1 MWKDADIAVVKQV
14 QSSSLNYEFVGR
26 CLQRRR
32 KKQSAASHL
41 AIQNPDEDSL
51 YSFYCRRLWS
61 DAVKN
66 EPHHIPL
73 AAVSV
78 SVTKEVSRPLPIS
91 RHIISL
97 NRHLTVIVCHRTRAI
112 QVHVAVTTAPH
123 AALFLRRPVQS
134 CFFLTMANISNQ
146 ITDIDRTRLNSV
158 FSKVQLILTSLFLI
172 RQKSVLRCLVL
183 LCDFQGRS
191 SNSK

>member
-1 MWKDADIAVVKQV
+1 MWKDEDIAVDKQV
-14 QSSSLNYEFVGR
+14 QSSSLNCEFVGR

-32 KKQSAASHL
+32 NKQSAASHL

-78 SVTKEVSRPLPIS
+78 SVTKEVSRPLPTS

-97 NRHLTVIVCHRTRAI
+97 NRHLTVIVWQNKSETSPCWRTNCP
-112 QVHVAVTTAPH
+112 TGS
-123 AALFLRRPVQS
+123 FLRRPVRS
-134 CFFLTMANISNQ
+134 YFALTTANVSNQ
-146 ITDIDRTRLNSV
+146 ITKINRTRINSV
-158 FSKVQLILTSLFLI
+158 FSKFQLPPTSLFIIWQNICATLFG
-172 RQKSVLRCLVL
+172 STLRFSGTQL
-183 LCDFQGRS
+183 
-191 SNSK
+191 

>member
-1 MWKDADIAVVKQV
+1 MWKDADTAVVKQV

-32 KKQSAASHL
+32 NKQSAASHV

-97 NRHLTVIVCHRTRAI
+97 NRHLTVIVWHRTRAI
-112 QVHVAVTTAPH
+112 
-123 AALFLRRPVQS
+123 
-134 CFFLTMANISNQ
+134 
-146 ITDIDRTRLNSV
+146 
-158 FSKVQLILTSLFLI
+158 
-172 RQKSVLRCLVL
+172 
-183 LCDFQGRS
+183 
-191 SNSK
+191 

>member
-1 MWKDADIAVVKQV
+1 M
-14 QSSSLNYEFVGR
+14 GR

-32 KKQSAASHL
+32 NKQSAASHL

-97 NRHLTVIVCHRTRAI
+97 NRHLTVIVCHRTRAT
-112 QVHVAVTTAPH
+112 QVHVAVPTVPQ
-123 AALFLRRPVQS
+123 AALFLRHHVQS
-134 CFFLTMANISNQ
+134 CFVLKMVNFSNQ
-146 ITDIDRTRLNSV
+146 ITDIDRTRINSV
-158 FSKVQLILTSLFLI
+158 FSKFQLLLTSLFLI
-172 RQKSVLRCLVL
+172 RQYVRATFFGCTLRFSGTQL
-183 LCDFQGRS
+183 
-191 SNSK
+191 